1 MRIAA
6 KESVIRL
13 NGSESGGHFSREIE
27 LIFARL
33 NGISATIVNANHS
46 IV

>member
-1 MRIAA
+1 M
-6 KESVIRL
+6 
-13 NGSESGGHFSREIE
+13 NGSESGGGNFSREIE